1 MIFFQGIEVVVKVLV
16 VGAGHLGEKDIIGM
30 VGLYKRDNE
39 RMVSLGL
46 VRREEFGGVG
56 HK

>member
-16 VGAGHLGEKDIIGM
+16 VGAGHLGEKDIIEL
-30 VGLYKRDNE
+30 VGPYKKANE